1 MINKTTVEIKN
12 PVLFMDEIISD
23 LKQEE
28 ISGEKMACILF
39 DVLGLIFTL
48 VRFNPYEGINLIEY
62 ENIFG
67 SHPPL
72 QNLFFIKPYHH
83 IDVYKDIFTFR
94 GRHNLMKINESIE
107 MWKWVAPP
115 KEYKKVPGIEEIMS
129 LFRREMY
136 FYHKFLM
143 QLNPT
148 PFT

>member
-48 VRFNPYEGINLIEY
+48 VRFNPYEGINITEY

-67 SHPPL
+67 NHCPL
-72 QNLFFIKPYHH
+72 QNSFLINYAHQGDSSKE
-83 IDVYKDIFTFR
+83 IFTFR
-94 GRHNLMKINESIE
+94 GRDNLIRIDELIE
-107 MWKWVAPP
+107 KWKFITPIR
-115 KEYKKVPGIEEIMS
+115 EYEKVPGIEEILS

-136 FYHKFLM
+136 FYHKFLI
-143 QLNPT
+143 QLMET
-148 PFT
+148 